1 MSAHDSSKA
10 NRGLCIDAQAI
21 VGANAFQ
28 HASGVHQDGMMKNKS
43 TYEIMSPE
51 YIGLTRADESG
62 IVLGMPRH
70 PLVQYR
76 LCVTGLLH
84 SCLRAIVPG
93 LHLFHLHL
101 HHILIYLMLSRNMV
115 SCMIFGYEIFAQL
128 TTAA

>member
-1 MSAHDSSKA
+1 MPWPDFRILSAQDSSKP
-10 NRGLCIDAQAI
+10 NRGLCVDAQAI

-62 IVLGMPRH
+62 IVLGMPQH
-70 PLVQYR
+70 HVVQYW

-84 SCLRAIVPG
+84 SCLSGCNCFRSPSLSSSALYSNPLDAVPQHD
-93 LHLFHLHL
+93 LP
-101 HHILIYLMLSRNMV
+101 
-115 SCMIFGYEIFAQL
+115 A
-128 TTAA
+128 